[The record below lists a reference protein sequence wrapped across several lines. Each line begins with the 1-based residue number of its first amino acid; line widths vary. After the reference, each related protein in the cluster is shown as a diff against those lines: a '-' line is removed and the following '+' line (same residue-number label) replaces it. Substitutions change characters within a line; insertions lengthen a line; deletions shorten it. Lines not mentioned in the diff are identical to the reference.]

1 MNVDSSSLLPGSE
14 FRDAPSDHVCKLESV
29 KPFFFPL
36 CSMKRNCNFNIDPKN
51 VRVPKP
57 PKLSPAVPMG
67 SCAAAAG
74 PAKPLHGIL
83 VGVQVPRSWQR
94 GAWSLWELDTSRREV
109 TTTAGNVSAQRNPLP
124 CDKCPPTSTKINYFL
139 FKSVPTVPL
148 VFVIG

>member
-1 MNVDSSSLLPGSE
+1 
-14 FRDAPSDHVCKLESV
+14 
-29 KPFFFPL
+29 
-36 CSMKRNCNFNIDPKN
+36 MKRNCNFNIDPKN

-57 PKLSPAVPMG
+57 PKLAPAVPMG

-83 VGVQVPRSWQR
+83 VGVQVPR
-94 GAWSLWELDTSRREV
+94 REV

-124 CDKCPPTSTKINYFL
+124 CDKCLPTSTKINYFL